1 MNLRLFKLINLFF
14 IILFFSACAKKAAI
28 PPKAP
33 PPVVKTIQVKKSQF
47 YDSEKYLATLKS
59 RQSVNLNPEIISKVE
74 NIYVKSGDRVSKG
87 QLLISLRADEEISSL
102 NSQIALSS
110 SKNEVISSKGAEVQ
124 EAKANLDFA
133 KGRQERYKQLQQKDL
148 ISKNQLEEYENQ
160 LAKAQNTYNSL
171 KFNLAGANDELK
183 QAKSTINEKRARV
196 NKLRIVAPFSGIVQ
210 DIPAKV
216 GDSVS
221 NSTTLISIANADSLE
236 VYLNIP
242 VDKAIGVKSG
252 SLIELLS
259 PEDEILAT
267 SQVSFTSS
275 TVDPQTQTVLVKAN
289 LNNNEGL
296 FRDNQQ
302 IKCRVKYQQKTGIL
316 IPASVISRFG
326 DTTFIFLLAK
336 DDKGQTI
343 AKQRP
348 VQLKKLVD
356 NKSYEVAEGL
366 ADGEIIISTGIQ
378 KLADNSPVKLAEEEV
393 EK

>member
-1 MNLRLFKLINLFF
+1 MNLRIFQLINLFF
-14 IILFFSACAKKAAI
+14 IILFFSACAKKPTA

-33 PPVVKTIQVKKSQF
+33 PPVVKTIQVKESQF

-74 NIYVKSGDRVSKG
+74 NIYFKSGDRVSKG

-110 SKNEVISSKGAEVQ
+110 SKNEAISSKGAEVQ

-133 KGRQERYKQLQQKDL
+133 KGRYERYKQLQQKDL

-183 QAKSTINEKRARV
+183 QAKSTINERRAKV

-221 NSTTLISIANADSLE
+221 NSTTLISIANADNLE

-259 PEDEILAT
+259 PDDEILAT

-275 TVDPQTQTVLVKAN
+275 TVDPQTQTVLVKAS

-302 IKCRVKYQQKTGIL
+302 IKCRVKYKQKTGIL
-316 IPASVISRFG
+316 IPATVISRFG

-336 DDKGQTI
+336 DDKGQAI
-343 AKQRP
+343 AKQKP

-366 ADGEIIISTGIQ
+366 APGDIIISTGIQ